1 MKNKLVLLFFLGMI
15 TIGYSQAKTEF
26 LSIKVQYGIKTT
38 GFVDKVWVDIG
49 KSGQHS
55 LSGTITNE
63 DGVVIIDGRNYES
76 SIDLLNYFGERGW
89 KIYQTRDLK
98 ILSEMY
104 YEYFLFKET
113 NE

>member
-1 MKNKLVLLFFLGMI
+1 MKIKLLLILLLGM
-15 TIGYSQAKTEF
+15 TTLGFNQTKVEY

-38 GFVDKVWVDIG
+38 GFVDKLWVDIG

-55 LSGTITNE
+55 LSGTITNR
-63 DGVVIIDGRNYES
+63 DGEVIIDGRTYES

-89 KIYQTRDLK
+89 KIYKTRDLK

-104 YEYFLFKET
+104 FEYFLIKET
-113 NE
+113 P